1 MEKIIEN
8 SHTSDK
14 KVRNIKKK
22 MTDVD
27 GPLSIDQC
35 SH

>member
-14 KVRNIKKK
+14 KVRNIKKEV
-22 MTDVD
+22 TDAD
-27 GPLSIDQC
+27 GPLNIDQC